1 MDMAQKLEEAFLWGQ
16 KAVAVVGEATVEHQ
30 KGKVIGMCSS
40 LVLISYYR
48 YPF

>member
-1 MDMAQKLEEAFLWGQ
+1 MGTKGRSSGL
-16 KAVAVVGEATVEHQ
+16 GEATVEHQ